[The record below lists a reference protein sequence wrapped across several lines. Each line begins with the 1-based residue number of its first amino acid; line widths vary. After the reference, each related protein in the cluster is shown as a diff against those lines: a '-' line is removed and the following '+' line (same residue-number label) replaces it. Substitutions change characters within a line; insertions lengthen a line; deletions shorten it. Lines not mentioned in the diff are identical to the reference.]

1 LLLTVT
7 LNPAIDK
14 VYAVDDFAV
23 NRVFRPKNVT
33 ATAGGKGL
41 NVTRVAHLLGEKV
54 VATGFIGGNNGR
66 FIEDQLNGLGIS
78 NRFVRIQKESR
89 ICIAI
94 MDSQN
99 TTSTE
104 VLEPG
109 PVIDQ
114 SEQDQFIDVYNSLVT
129 ECSAVTVSGSL
140 PAGIAVDFYQR
151 LALIA
156 RKHEKKFILDT
167 SGLALKTA
175 ISAPPLL
182 PYMIKPNLEEL
193 ETLVGRKLPDLDNQ
207 ARALLDLKRSGLE
220 LPCVTLGKAGCLA
233 ILADGVYHFSIPSI
247 PVVNTV
253 GSGDSFVAG
262 CAAGLIRQLEPV
274 NLIKLGMACGM
285 TNTQFFETGK
295 INRLMVEKYF
305 KMIAVRKLNI

>member
-104 VLEPG
+104 
-109 PVIDQ
+109 
-114 SEQDQFIDVYNSLVT
+114 
-129 ECSAVTVSGSL
+129 VSGSL

-295 INRLMVEKYF
+295 INRRMVEKYF